1 MIRNLKKGI
10 RGQLTIPFNDDII
23 RYVNEN
29 IEVFKAVCDRDFEY
43 CLFDIYEA
51 SYEDKDVIGIDFDI
65 MGNTFKECD
74 ASFSRFKK
82 EIKNHF
88 GSTPKQIIVGKYDRI

>member
-1 MIRNLKKGI
+1 MNRKLKKGI
-10 RGQLTIPFNDDII
+10 RGQLTIPFNDDTV

-43 CLFDIYEA
+43 CLFEIYEA
-51 SYEDKDVIGIDFDI
+51 SYEDNDVIGIEFDI

-88 GSTPKQIIVGKYDRI
+88 GSTPKQIFAGKYDRI